1 MRVLVT
7 GATGFVGRALTRR
20 AGELGWEVSRGIRGQ
35 GHLNERADDK
45 VVSLDPATGHF
56 ELDAPVDAVL
66 HLAAIAHAHGVD
78 PGSYRSANA
87 IWPQKLAM
95 RAAALGI
102 AHFLFV
108 STAKVVGDALDRPAD
123 ETEPLRPADPYAAS
137 KAEAESLLAGVARQ
151 TGLRITV
158 IRPPLVYG
166 PGVGANFLQL
176 LRIVD
181 AGWPLP
187 FASVTNRR
195 SLIYVGN
202 LMSAIEASLERPAE
216 RTRTFFVSDD
226 HDVSTPE
233 LVTAVAAAL
242 GRQPRLFAF
251 PPRLVAAAGRL
262 LGQGDRIARLLD
274 SLQVDISHIK
284 TELGWRPPYS
294 LEQGLAETAL
304 WYRTRRQ

>member
-7 GATGFVGRALTRR
+7 GATGFVGKALTRHLD
-20 AGELGWEVSRGIRGQ
+20 ELGWEVVRGVRGQ
-35 GHLNERADDK
+35 VHAGERADGR
-45 VVSLDPATGHF
+45 VVRLDPATGHF
-56 ELDAPVDAVL
+56 EVQAPIDAVI
-66 HLAAIAHAHGVD
+66 HLAAIAHAHGVG
-78 PGSYRSANA
+78 PRSYHDVNA
-87 IWPQKLAM
+87 LWPQKLAM
-95 RAAALGI
+95 RSAALGI

-108 STAKVVGDALDRPAD
+108 STAKVVGDALARPAD
-123 ETEPLRPADPYAAS
+123 ETAPLRPADAYAAS
-137 KAEAESLLAGVARQ
+137 KAEAETLLADVGRQ
-151 TGLRITV
+151 TGLPITV

-176 LRIVD
+176 LRMVD

-187 FASVTNRR
+187 FASVDNRR

-202 LMSAIEASLERPAE
+202 LVSAIEASLERPAQG
-216 RTRTFFVSDD
+216 TRTFFVSDD

-233 LVTAVAAAL
+233 LVAAVAAAL

-251 PPRLVAAAGRL
+251 PPGLVAAAGRL

-284 TELGWRPPYS
+284 TELGWRPPFS

-304 WYRTRRQ
+304 WYRSRR